1 MKVYSTV
8 QELTLR
14 INGEERTVIVRPSDT
29 LLRTLRGK
37 LGLTGTKIGCEHG
50 DCGACTVQINGKPVK
65 SCLVLAV
72 EMVDKEIT
80 TIEGLE
86 NDRLKQSFVHNHGF
100 QCGFCT
106 SGMLMNA
113 DALLHDHP
121 DPTDE
126 EVKMYLE
133 SNLCRC
139 TGYEGIEM
147 AVTDSF
153 YKKKDPDSPS

>member
-1 MKVYSTV
+1 MKVYNSV
-8 QELTLR
+8 QELTLL
-14 INGEERTVIVRPSDT
+14 INGEERTVVVRPSDT
-29 LLRTLRGK
+29 LLRTLREK

-72 EMVDKEIT
+72 ETVDKEIT

-113 DALLHDHP
+113 DSLLHDHP
-121 DPTDE
+121 NPTDE
-126 EVKMYLE
+126 EVTRYLE

-139 TGYEGIEM
+139 TGYEGIQM
-147 AVTDSF
+147 AVTESF
-153 YKKKDPDSPS
+153 YKKKDPDSHS